1 MQKVDIKK
9 IKPNPKNP
17 RVIRDNKFTKLVES
31 IKSFPQMLEKRPLVC
46 FTDVDGSYVVLGG
59 NMRLKA
65 SIEVGL
71 KKIPIILA
79 DDWTEEQK
87 NEFLI
92 KDNISF
98 GEWDWDELANTWDNE
113 MLNEW
118 GMDVWRSNNDLGDFF
133 GDDDDDNKEEDNNE
147 DKSSKN
153 TIVLEYTKDDY
164 ELVIDAFNKLDGS
177 KEDIV
182 YKLLGL

>member
-92 KDNISF
+92 KDNVSF
-98 GEWDWDELANTWDNE
+98 GEWDWDNLANEWDNE
-113 MLNEW
+113 LLSEW
-118 GMDVWRSNNDLGDFF
+118 GMDIWKADEDLGDFF
-133 GDDDDDNKEEDNNE
+133 GEEENAGE
-147 DKSSKN
+147 DKDEETAAKN
-153 TIVLEYTKDDY
+153 TIVLEYSQEDY
-164 ELVIDAFNKLDGS
+164 ELVVDAFNKLDGS

-182 YKLLGL
+182 FKLLGL